1 MRILYVV
8 HQFFP
13 NYYSGTERFVLNMA
27 KQMQR
32 MGHHVEVLAYSHEN
46 DLISIRNGI
55 LYKRYEF
62 QSVPVISV
70 KHQKIPPYL
79 MFDIFNDELYDFLKD
94 IIVKEKYEIVHVAH
108 PMCIGSAIKVAVCA
122 GLPIVLTLTDFWL
135 ICPRGIAVTAN
146 GERCYDSKDGL
157 KCISD
162 CNFLKEKIISRR
174 ASAEEIFQNTDCIIT
189 ATRFLKKIFDINRP
203 NLNTKLIVF
212 GEDYA
217 NVRPNLN
224 KYSEE
229 SEITF
234 GFLSTVQPHKGTHI
248 LLEAFEKANM
258 NNSRLKIYG
267 HYFGEIDYFNN
278 LKARYANDKVQFFG
292 KYVYEDM
299 PKIFNDIDILVVPS
313 IWWENSPLVLLSALA
328 HGVPAIVSNLGG
340 LSEIVTDG
348 INGFLFEAGSA
359 ESLSEVIKK
368 ICSNPTILNNLKES
382 ICHPP
387 RIEEQAFEYEKIYLR
402 LLDERQRSLRSDDY
416 A

>member
-32 MGHHVEVLAYSHEN
+32 MGHHVEVLAYSHE
-46 DLISIRNGI
+46 DDFISIRNGI
-55 LYKRYEF
+55 MFKRYEF

-70 KHQKIPPYL
+70 KHQKMPPDL
-79 MFDIFNDELYDFLKD
+79 MIDIFDDELHNFLKD
-94 IIVKEKYEIVHVAH
+94 IILKEKYEIVHVAH
-108 PMCIGSAIKVAVCA
+108 PMCIGSAIKIAVCA
-122 GLPIVLTLTDFWL
+122 GLPVVLTLTDFWL

-146 GERCYDSKDGL
+146 GELCYDSKGGL

-162 CNFLKEKIISRR
+162 CGFLKEKIMARR

-189 ATRFLKKIFDINRP
+189 ATRFLRKIFDINRP
-203 NLNTKLIVF
+203 NLKTELIVF

-217 NVRPNLN
+217 NVRPNFR
-224 KYSEE
+224 KYSKQ

-234 GFLSTVQPHKGTHI
+234 GFMSTVQPHKGAHI
-248 LLEAFEKANM
+248 LLEAFRKANM
-258 NNSRLKIYG
+258 HNSNLKIYG
-267 HYFGEIDYFNN
+267 HYFGAIDYYNGLN
-278 LKARYANDKVQFFG
+278 MEYANDKVKFFG
-292 KYVYEDM
+292 KYIYEDM

-340 LSEIVTDG
+340 LSEIVKDG
-348 INGFLFEAGSA
+348 NNGFLFEAGSA
-359 ESLSEVIKK
+359 KSLAEVIKK
-368 ICSNPTILNNLKES
+368 ICSDPEILNNVKKNL
-382 ICHPP
+382 CHPP

-402 LLDERQRSLRSDDY
+402 LADERQRPFKRGNDD
-416 A
+416 